1 MEWYKTL
8 NIHQKIYLKALC
20 VDIIGFEFS
29 DLDFMFS
36 FCERINILYN
46 KLKLEGFDI

>member
-8 NIHQKIYLKALC
+8 NIHQKINLKELC
-20 VDIIGFEFS
+20 KVIIGIDFS
-29 DLDFMFS
+29 KLLLLFS
-36 FCERINILYN
+36 FQEGINIIYN

>member
-8 NIHQKIYLKALC
+8 NIHQKINLKHMSK
-20 VDIIGFEFS
+20 IIGGI
-29 DLDFMFS
+29 DFKDMITF
-36 FCERINILYN
+36 FGLKDTIQLLYN